1 MVKLV
6 ILLLTGPFIEFEVSV
21 FERKSFVLL
30 RNIRKIGGTFK
41 SVRSMVFDPSE
52 FKGPRFDCLDIIFH

>member
-41 SVRSMVFDPSE
+41 SVRVIHGIRPIRVQGTE
-52 FKGPRFDCLDIIFH
+52 V